1 MKSFGLVGLPNAGK
15 STIFNALTSAGA
27 KVEAYPFCT
36 IDPYHGV
43 AAVPD
48 ERLDRLHSLFPEKKK
63 VPTAIEV
70 VDIAGLVKG
79 ASQGEGLG
87 NQFLSEIRGVDAILH
102 VVRCFEDPEVAHPT
116 GTLDVRRDIE
126 IVETELLLKDLE
138 TLERRRAR
146 IRKLAQTGD
155 KEARKELKLLTRL
168 IQAVGAGA
176 PIRAL
181 DLPKEDL
188 VRLKDLSPLTA
199 KPVLFIANVGDEG
212 ENELSAEVERLAGER
227 RAGCVVIRGRLEA
240 EVAEAAFDELERKA
254 FLSEWGLGES
264 ALSRLTRA
272 AYGLLELVT
281 FYTFDGPEVRA
292 WTVQAGTTAPNAGG
306 VIHSDFRDRFVL
318 AEVMDLEELLAAGS
332 ERALREQGKIVRA
345 GRDYRVRDGDVI
357 HFICAR

>member
-36 IDPYHGV
+36 IDPHHGV
-43 AAVPD
+43 APVPD
-48 ERLDRLHSLFPEKKK
+48 ARLDKLHSLFPEKKK
-63 VPTAIEV
+63 VPAAIEV

-79 ASQGEGLG
+79 AAQGEGLG
-87 NQFLSEIRGVDAILH
+87 NQFLAEIRGVDAILH
-102 VVRCFEDPEVAHPT
+102 VVRCFEDPDVAHPT

-138 TLERRRAR
+138 TLEKRRAR

-155 KEARKELKLLTRL
+155 KEAKRELELLERL
-168 IQAVGAGA
+168 IQAVGAGT

-181 DLPKEDL
+181 GLSEEEL
-188 VRLKDLSPLTA
+188 ARLKDLAPLTA
-199 KPVLFIANVGDEG
+199 KPVLYVANVGDEG
-212 ENELSAEVERLAGER
+212 ENELSAEVGRLAAER
-227 RAGCVVIRGRLEA
+227 GAGWVVIRGRLEA
-240 EVAEAAFDELERKA
+240 EVAEAAQGEEERRA
-254 FLSEWGLGES
+254 FLAEWGLAES
-264 ALSRLTRA
+264 ALVRLVRA
-272 AYGLLELVT
+272 AYELLDLVT
-281 FYTFDGPEVRA
+281 FYTFEGPEVRA
-292 WTVQAGTTAPNAGG
+292 WPVPAGTTAPEAGG

-357 HFICAR
+357 YFICAR